1 MVSSRK
7 SSMKYLA
14 PLLIISFI
22 GIGVFGFAFSDMSM
36 GHQGGCIASAIDGT
50 ECPTNIAQF
59 ATHHV
64 EAIQSLTTTIIPPI
78 GSWLLLLASLLL
90 IGATLAFLYENLLY
104 PKLEFHRSRLRE
116 TELNL
121 SHSKQKIISWLAL
134 FELSPA
140 LL

>member
-14 PLLIISFI
+14 PLLIIGFL
-22 GIGVFGFAFSDMSM
+22 GIGVFGITLSDMSL

-59 ATHHV
+59 ATHHI
-64 EAIQSLTTTIIPPI
+64 EAIQSFTTTIIPPI

-90 IGATLAFLYENLLY
+90 IGAMLTFLYKDLLY
-104 PKLEFHRSRLRE
+104 PKLELHRPRLRE

-121 SHSKQKIISWLAL
+121 FHSRQKIISWLAL

>member
-1 MVSSRK
+1 
-7 SSMKYLA
+7 MKYLV
-14 PLLIISFI
+14 PLLIVSFL

-59 ATHHV
+59 ATHHIS
-64 EAIQSLTTTIIPPI
+64 AIQSLTTTIIPPI
-78 GSWLLLLASLLL
+78 GSWFLLLASLLL
-90 IGATLAFLYENLLY
+90 IGATLALFYKNLLH
-104 PKLEFHRSRLRE
+104 PELEFLRSRFRD

-121 SHSKQKIISWLAL
+121 FYSRQKIVSWLAL

-140 LL
+140 LS